1 MARRAKESG
10 SADLT
15 ERVGAWNAKQFRTQ
29 KRPNTSVGS
38 NRIGRIR
45 EICRANIGLVFLPLE
60 YRPITMLKKSIPNAL
75 TLMNLG
81 SGVLAII
88 AAFQETWSLTF
99 LFFVLCLVLDF
110 LDGGVARALKVQ
122 SELGKQLDS
131 LSDVVSFGVLPALVM
146 FLYMIPYYPDWN
158 IGRVFSEGRLEEF
171 LPLVAVLV
179 PMSTALRLGRF
190 NLMESSSYFLGLPSP
205 ANALLL
211 MSIPMI
217 LRSDKSPEA
226 LLAFLA
232 NPYTLAAIC
241 LFSTFLL
248 NAPFRLFTLKFK
260 GGSFQDNIVPILF
273 LIAALVLLLTLGY
286 LGIPLIIMLYIGMS
300 LLGVNKKKA

>member
-1 MARRAKESG
+1 
-10 SADLT
+10 
-15 ERVGAWNAKQFRTQ
+15 
-29 KRPNTSVGS
+29 
-38 NRIGRIR
+38 
-45 EICRANIGLVFLPLE
+45 
-60 YRPITMLKKSIPNAL
+60 MLKKSIPNAL

-88 AAFQETWSLTF
+88 AAFQEAWSLTF
-99 LFFVLCLVLDF
+99 VFFVLCLILDF
-110 LDGGVARALKVQ
+110 LDGGVARALKVP

-131 LSDVVSFGVLPALVM
+131 LSDVVSFGVLPALVI
-146 FLYMIPYYPDWN
+146 FLYMISYYPDWN
-158 IGRVFSEGRLEEF
+158 IDRLFAEGKWEEF

-226 LLAFLA
+226 LLELLG
-232 NPYTLAAIC
+232 NPSTLAGIC

-248 NAPFRLFTLKFK
+248 NAPIRLFTLKFK
-260 GGSFQDNIVPILF
+260 GGSFQDNLIPILF
-273 LIAALVLLLTLGY
+273 LIAALVLLLTLEY
-286 LGIPLIIMLYIGMS
+286 LGIPLVILLYIAMS
-300 LLGVNKKKA
+300 LLGATKKLAEKS